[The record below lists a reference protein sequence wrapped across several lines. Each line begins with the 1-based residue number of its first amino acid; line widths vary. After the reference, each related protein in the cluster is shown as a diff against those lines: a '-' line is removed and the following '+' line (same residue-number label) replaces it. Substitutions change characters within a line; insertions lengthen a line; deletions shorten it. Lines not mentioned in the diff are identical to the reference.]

1 MNKRQ
6 RPEAQAII
14 RASDFAATRQ
24 PDFSHLPP
32 TKVDLKFIST
42 QTRLTTAIA
51 DFGGSQALQAG
62 GAFAEETEAQAIL
75 RDELE
80 EELRDINLTAAAI
93 AEETSN
99 PAMMERFRMPHAQN
113 DSNLAAS
120 ARAIAAAI
128 RELALNDEFE
138 AHGHPPDTAT
148 DLEAMV
154 LDFITSEGS
163 QGTAYGN
170 RAGATAA
177 IPIALRSGKAALKTL
192 HAIFRRIYKNNPEV
206 LAAWRTAS
214 HVQRLS
220 SPAKTPVPPV
230 LS

>member
-14 RASDFAATRQ
+14 RASDFTITRL

-32 TKVDLKFIST
+32 SKVDLKFISA
-42 QTRLTTAIA
+42 QDRLAAAIA

-62 GAFAEETEAQAIL
+62 GAFAEETESQAIL
-75 RDELE
+75 RGELE

-99 PAMMERFRMPHAQN
+99 PAMIERFRMPHAQN

-128 RELALNDEFE
+128 RELSLNDEFE
-138 AHGHPPDTAT
+138 AHGHPADTAT
-148 DLEAMV
+148 ELEAMV
-154 LDFITSEGS
+154 LDFITSEGN

-177 IPIALRSGKAALKTL
+177 IPLALRSGKAALKTL
-192 HAIFRRIYKNNPEV
+192 HAIFRRVYKGDLEV
-206 LAAWRTAS
+206 LTAWRTAS
-214 HVQRLS
+214 HVQRVS
-220 SPAKTPVPPV
+220 SPTKLPAALPPA
-230 LS
+230 